1 MKIRYA
7 VAASLL
13 LSMSAFA
20 QKDELKALKKLDELK
35 NPPTEAQIKEYNDL
49 FAAFESK
56 IGSANDEQKRD
67 FYYYRGTYY
76 LVVDLERNPAN
87 AVNAINKG
95 MEDVSKVL
103 EIEKNGKKKY
113 TDELEQ
119 QTLPTIK
126 LGLQQ
131 IAQKLADEKKYKEA
145 ASAYE
150 LAYKVDPKDA
160 FSLYNAAALATN
172 AQDYDN
178 ALKYYLEL
186 DKTKFTGE
194 STYYVA
200 TNKAS
205 GQEENFP
212 NQATRDVAVKSGG
225 YVNPR
230 EIKQPSLRPEIVKN
244 IALIYNTQG
253 KTDKAKEFFANARKE
268 NPENIDLL
276 LQEADLYYKS
286 GDVETYK
293 KLVGEAI
300 AKKPNDPS
308 LFFNLGVVN
317 TESQPA
323 EAEKYYKKAL
333 ELKPDYFEALLNLG
347 QLQMNDDAK
356 IVAEMNKLGT
366 SAKDN
371 ARYDVLKKQ
380 RTAMFNK
387 ALPYLEK
394 AHKINPEDQNVIAV
408 LAGIYQA
415 LERNED
421 YKAMRAKR
429 KV

>member
-1 MKIRYA
+1 MKIQYA

-20 QKDELKALKKLDELK
+20 QKDELKGLKKLTELK
-35 NPPTEAQIKEYNDL
+35 TAPTDAQLQEFSTLIS
-49 FAAFESK
+49 AFESK
-56 IGSANDEQKRD
+56 EGSATEEQKKD
-67 FYYYRGTYY
+67 FYFYRGRYN
-76 LVVDLERNPAN
+76 LLFAAAKNPGSAASIIDKAVADLNKVV
-87 AVNAINKG
+87 
-95 MEDVSKVL
+95 
-103 EIEKNGKKKY
+103 EIESSGKKKY
-113 TDELEQ
+113 TEQ
-119 QTLPTIK
+119 IQQQILPTAK
-126 LGLQQ
+126 LGIQQ
-131 IAQKLADEKKYKEA
+131 IAQNLADEKKYKEA
-145 ASAYE
+145 AEAYA
-150 LAYKVDPKDA
+150 LAYKVDTKDA

-186 DKTKFTGE
+186 EKSKFTGE
-194 STYYVA
+194 ATYYVA

-225 YVNPR
+225 YDKAR

-333 ELKPDYFEALLNLG
+333 ELKPDYFDALLNLG

-415 LERNED
+415 LERNDD

-429 KV
+429 KA